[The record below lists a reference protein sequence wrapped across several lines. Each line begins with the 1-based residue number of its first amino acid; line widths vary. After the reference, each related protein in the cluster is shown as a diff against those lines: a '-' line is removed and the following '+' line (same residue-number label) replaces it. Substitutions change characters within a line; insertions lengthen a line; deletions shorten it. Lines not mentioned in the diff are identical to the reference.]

1 VDTLNRAGKTPLPN
15 PLRKM
20 HITGCEMHQQRP
32 EQQMPHRRRIF
43 ETEEFSRLSV
53 LTQTRLGFSTS
64 HDAFPGRIFGQKCRS
79 ANGLFVTKKAISN
92 GWPGVNQRTWRHC

>member
-20 HITGCEMHQQRP
+20 HITGCEMHQQRS

-64 HDAFPGRIFGQKCRS
+64 LMRFREEYSTKGRRQKVS
-79 ANGLFVTKKAISN
+79 L
-92 GWPGVNQRTWRHC
+92 

>member
-20 HITGCEMHQQRP
+20 HFTGYEMHKQRT

-53 LTQTRLGFSTS
+53 LTQTRLGFSKTMLRFREQNS
-64 HDAFPGRIFGQKCRS
+64 ADMARS
-79 ANGLFVTKKAISN
+79 KVCL
-92 GWPGVNQRTWRHC
+92 

>member
-20 HITGCEMHQQRP
+20 HFTGHEMHRQRP

-53 LTQTRLGFSTS
+53 LTQTRLGFSTTMLRFREQIPPDLAPLRS
-64 HDAFPGRIFGQKCRS
+64 VCDEKTDQLRLPGRY
-79 ANGLFVTKKAISN
+79 
-92 GWPGVNQRTWRHC
+92 